1 WLPWMPGSR
10 PGMTE
15 FSLAERIEALDQ
27 PGVGSGELLVGDAI
41 GRHEVEG
48 RAERPDIESVREIP
62 VAERPA
68 LRRLVA
74 AIRGLHIESEDRA
87 NNARARHVLARGKP
101 ESAARC
107 RPLMRAMRS
116 SVF

>member
-1 WLPWMPGSR
+1 MPFGAPSPGTSSTAALNLNHVIAGLDPAIHGHLPRSWLPWMPGSR
-10 PGMTE
+10 PRMTE

-27 PGVGSGELLVGDAI
+27 PGVGSKELLVGDAI

-74 AIRGLHIESEDRA
+74 
-87 NNARARHVLARGKP
+87 
-101 ESAARC
+101 
-107 RPLMRAMRS
+107 
-116 SVF
+116 